1 MSKKAAKTPAKTT
14 QKTIKKV
21 KRHLVSYGIVLAI
34 LIGLGTW
41 LGITIVKNW
50 HNDKQQNKYQ
60 QSIQAF
66 YNVPSPLPSDTP
78 GTLIRSEKITNVS
91 VPNGGTAYRILY
103 VTQTPNGK
111 PSVSSG
117 VAFIPAGEA
126 SSGGRKVIAWA
137 HGTLGLGDSCAP
149 SRSDPT
155 SDMDDWLD
163 GAMQRGYIVTATDY
177 AGLGTAGNPYYLVGQ
192 SEANDVIN
200 SVRAV
205 RNMPSAQASNQY
217 VAWGHSQGG
226 HSALFTATQAASY
239 APELK
244 LVGVAAAAPAA
255 ELTALFAEQYNKTV
269 AWAIGPDT
277 AVSWPNIY
285 PHLEITGILT
295 SDAQR
300 QYNRLAYTCLH
311 KQGLG
316 LAIRNTFKSQFFA
329 SNPMQNSDWAK
340 AAAEQTPDVSKI
352 TVPMFISQ
360 GLNDVVVLPDTTAL
374 LVQKSC
380 AAGKLITA
388 DWMGNVQHQYTATSS
403 GPSVMAWIQDR
414 FNGKLATSTCDQP
427 LPLQPASSQP

>member
-1 MSKKAAKTPAKTT
+1 MSKKAAKTPAKTA

-21 KRHLVSYGIVLAI
+21 KRHLVSYI
-34 LIGLGTW
+34 LVMAVVTGLSIW
-41 LGITIVKNW
+41 LGVVLVKNW
-50 HNDKQQNKYQ
+50 HSGQKQNTYQ

-66 YNVPSPLPSDTP
+66 YDIPSPLPSNTP
-78 GTLIRSEKITNVS
+78 GTLIRSEKITNIT

-103 VTQTPNGK
+103 VTQAPDGK

-117 VAFIPAGEA
+117 VVFVPAGQA
-126 SSGGRKVIAWA
+126 PSGGRKVVAWA

-149 SRSDPT
+149 SRSDPM
-155 SDMDDWLD
+155 SDMNDWLD

-177 AGLGTAGNPYYLVGQ
+177 TGLGTAGNPYYLIGQ

-205 RNMPSAQASNQY
+205 RNMPLAQASNQY

-226 HSALFTATQAASY
+226 HSALFTATEAASY

-255 ELTALFAEQYNKTV
+255 ELGPLFSEQYNKTV

-277 AVSWPNIY
+277 AVSWPNVY

-295 SDAQR
+295 SGAQR
-300 QYNRLAYTCLH
+300 QYNNLAYTCLH

-329 SNPMQNSDWAK
+329 SDPMKNSDWAT
-340 AAAEQTPDVSKI
+340 AAAQQTPDVTKI
-352 TVPMFISQ
+352 SVPMYISQ

-380 AAGKLITA
+380 DAGKTITA

-414 FNGKLATSTCDQP
+414 FNGKAATSTCDQP
-427 LPLQPASSQP
+427 LPLQPAIDRQ